1 MVLTI
6 LNYYHLTLGGEQLE
20 TCCVANLVK
29 SHGVLEQAGRLVQFL
44 QQVVGMAVVRVVVV
58 VVVNVMVVVG
68 AAVQVKVPKM
78 GRRTRGNTTTMAN
91 TTNTKPFFTN
101 ANDFISTKE

>member
-6 LNYYHLTLGGEQLE
+6 LNYYHRTLGGEQLE

-29 SHGVLEQAGRLVQFL
+29 SHGARGQAERLMQLL
-44 QQVVGMAVVRVVVV
+44 QQVMGMAVVRV
-58 VVVNVMVVVG
+58 VVVG
-68 AAVQVKVPKM
+68 AAVQVKVAKM
-78 GRRTRGNTTTMAN
+78 GRRTLGNTTTMAN